1 MFGVKKDRKCSV
13 CGNDIPSKCGLKY
26 RMKVRRY
33 TPDGWHCEMPKKGVV
48 CEGCLNKLRKM
59 ILEYGEAKAS

>member
-1 MFGVKKDRKCSV
+1 MFSMRMDKTCSI
-13 CGNDIPSKCGLKY
+13 CGGSVPDKCGLKY

-33 TPDGWHCEMPKKGVV
+33 SPDGWHCEMPKKGVV
-48 CEGCLNKLRKM
+48 CEECLRKLKKM